1 MSFISYATVK
11 RTWYVQQHEKMT
23 AFKSYPTLRTAQ
35 ENMSD
40 NTTKRHKFVSVAP
53 SYLS

>member
-1 MSFISYATVK
+1 MSFISYATETHMCSGTRK
-11 RTWYVQQHEKMT
+11 KTT
-23 AFKSYPTLRTAQ
+23 FKSYPILRTAQ

-40 NTTKRHKFVSVAP
+40 NTIKRHKFLSVAP